1 MLRTTQARRSR
12 SVSHA
17 QIHPSKINGN
27 WLRERSPGTGAWFF
41 RRQICKFVAPLL
53 PSSTTWLLKLS
64 KGSTMWTRHLLC
76 EREMQNL
83 DIQISGFLLHC
94 LVDQITKI
102 AVVFYRDRDIRQTRE
117 ERTADFEER
126 LGEVMRQGQKELQ
139 ETRTKLKKELARVRF
154 PLRNCGAAAVGE
166 IKTKIW
172 FYQTSW

>member
-1 MLRTTQARRSR
+1 MILRKT
-12 SVSHA
+12 
-17 QIHPSKINGN
+17 
-27 WLRERSPGTGAWFF
+27 
-41 RRQICKFVAPLL
+41 PLKVY
-53 PSSTTWLLKLS
+53 SNLKLS
-64 KGSTMWTRHLLC
+64 KGSTVWTRHLLC

-126 LGEVMRQGQKELQ
+126 LGEVMRQGQRELQ

-154 PLRNCGAAAVGE
+154 SLRTCGAAAVGE
-166 IKTKIW
+166 IETKIW
-172 FYQTSW
+172 FYQTS